1 MRRVLTGVLLA
12 SIAFQGLPVH
22 AQTSTPAASAAAA
35 AQTSGTLVIIP
46 AFGEVRHPNDEARV
60 TFMVEE
66 QDKDKSAAAS
76 RVNLKMKQGTEILRK
91 EDPKAVLK
99 TGGYYTYP
107 VYADEGQ
114 PRPLTKPRQ
123 AIGWRVG
130 QYLEVTTSSLSDLPR
145 TVAAA
150 QKVVAL
156 SNLQFTLSPA
166 TSRKLEEERI
176 AAAYAN
182 LTDRIAAVAKAMG
195 RNVSDAVLDTVD
207 FEASGAFAE
216 RADMRMAKP
225 MSAAAGAPSVEEPS
239 FEPGETVLNSR
250 VVGKVRFK

>member
-1 MRRVLTGVLLA
+1 MYHVLTGILLT
-12 SIAFQGLPVH
+12 SIALHALPLH
-22 AQTSTPAASAAAA
+22 AQTVVPA
-35 AQTSGTLVIIP
+35 AQTSGTLVIVP
-46 AFGEVRHPNDEARV
+46 AYGEVRHANDEARI
-60 TFMVEE
+60 TFMIEE
-66 QDKDKSAAAS
+66 QDKDKSVAAS
-76 RVNLKMKQGTEILRK
+76 RVNLKMKQGTDILRK

-107 VYADEGQ
+107 IYADEGQ
-114 PRPLTKPRQ
+114 PRPLNKLRQ

-130 QYLEVTTSSLSDLPR
+130 QSLEVTTSSLADLPR
-145 TVAAA
+145 IVASA
-150 QKVVAL
+150 QKVLALNGLQFAL
-156 SNLQFTLSPA
+156 SPS

-176 AAAYAN
+176 AAAYGN

-195 RNVSDAVLDTVD
+195 RNVSEAVLDTVD

-216 RADMRMAKP
+216 RSDMRMAKP
-225 MSAAAGAPSVEEPS
+225 MSAAQAGDAVEEPS